1 MNIFLRSVS
10 ISRLLWGSPS
20 TRPWDLVLRILLKV
34 LEIVVIM
41 VLTFGGSTGIDLF
54 DERF

>member
-1 MNIFLRSVS
+1 MGIPFDPTL
-10 ISRLLWGSPS
+10 GPS
-20 TRPWDLVLRILLKV
+20 FRKIVKV